1 MFEHWLE
8 NFLKL
13 AYDLEPKIKHNY
25 VAEKKYCTIKWKKIG
40 NNDFSTMKRVK
51 EYTKF
56 SQYKTNG
63 GEDAVC
69 LNE

>member
-25 VAEKKYCTIKWKKIG
+25 LSEKKYCTIKWKKDRQQRLYYNEKG
-40 NNDFSTMKRVK
+40 ERVHK
-51 EYTKF
+51 IFAIQNKWRRGC
-56 SQYKTNG
+56 SMQY
-63 GEDAVC
+63 A
-69 LNE
+69 